1 MTATAESLLDELAT
15 AEPAAPAPK
24 GIAKLRYTHDAMVD
38 LIIANPAISQNDLAA
53 RFGYSASWVSQ
64 VIASDAFQTRLAE
77 RSEELV
83 DPTIRAT
90 VKDRFEALVL
100 RSLDILR
107 QKLDRPTAD
116 IPDQLALRTLDI
128 ASRAAGY
135 GAKVEATKVEVN
147 VHQNLEVLGENLVR
161 LLHRKKVEVIDV
173 PAGVPPGVLPEV
185 VPLRIEHSA
194 G

>member
-38 LIIANPAISQNDLAA
+38 LIIANPAISQNDLA
-53 RFGYSASWVSQ
+53 RHFGYSASWVSQ

-161 LLHRKKVEVIDV
+161 LLHRKKVEVIEV
-173 PAGVPPGVLPEV
+173 SAGVPPGVLPV
-185 VPLRIEHSA
+185 TSPLLIEHSE
-194 G
+194 